1 MQTPY
6 RAITCESEIISP
18 ERQESKEPKNPRND
32 IGKSQLERLQQREKK
47 NIKDNGKSSV
57 EVRKKKTIF
66 DITQSNLISQ
76 RLLIGSL

>member
-18 ERQESKEPKNPRND
+18 ERQESKEPKNPGNN

-76 RLLIGSL
+76 GLLIGSL